1 MLFRAA
7 FELYHLQIPCSSSFL
22 FLSSGQTSPIHSGC
36 KLKPIL
42 NIIKISIWD
51 QVLCWP
57 DANPGQT
64 LTFTCPGIFFHFTQQ
79 PGLVKRNC
87 TAQGWTD
94 PFPPYSIAC
103 PVDDDATLG
112 EVSGMAFLS
121 TIKTFYTVGYSIS
134 TTSLVVAVMVLVAFR
149 RLHCPRNYIH
159 IHLFL
164 TFILKAVAI
173 FIKDVVL
180 FQTEDPDSCGFS
192 TTECKISMLLCHYFT
207 MSNFMWL
214 LVEALY
220 INALLL
226 SSFAHGRRYFWW
238 LVLFGWGVPTIFTI
252 LWIFV
257 KVYFE
262 DISCW
267 DIYHGSPYRWL
278 IKGPIIVSVG
288 VNFILFIN
296 IIRILLKKLDPR
308 QINFNN
314 SSQYR
319 RLSKSTLLLIPLFG
333 MHYILFNFLP
343 DYTNVGVRLYLEL
356 CIGSFQGFIVAVL
369 YCFLNQ
375 EVQAE
380 ICRKWRGSS
389 YRFMPVWR
397 KRTRWTMPSSSGIK
411 MTSSV
416 S

>member
-1 MLFRAA
+1 CILTAKIIRPLRVILSAGFI
-7 FELYHLQIPCSSSFL
+7 YPCKRKTECTNA
-22 FLSSGQTSPIHSGC
+22 GTCAINSGC
-36 KLKPIL
+36 KR
-42 NIIKISIWD
+42 IWD

-112 EVSGMAFLS
+112 EMAFLS

-238 LVLFGWGVPTIFTI
+238 LVLFGWGN
-252 LWIFV
+252 
-257 KVYFE
+257 
-262 DISCW
+262 SCVLSTVET
-267 DIYHGSPYRWL
+267 GSC
-278 IKGPIIVSVG
+278 
-288 VNFILFIN
+288 
-296 IIRILLKKLDPR
+296 PR
-308 QINFNN
+308 
-314 SSQYR
+314 
-319 RLSKSTLLLIPLFG
+319 
-333 MHYILFNFLP
+333 
-343 DYTNVGVRLYLEL
+343 
-356 CIGSFQGFIVAVL
+356 
-369 YCFLNQ
+369 
-375 EVQAE
+375 
-380 ICRKWRGSS
+380 
-389 YRFMPVWR
+389 
-397 KRTRWTMPSSSGIK
+397 PSSCRAEVTPCQVMAHVAGPEPLCSA
-411 MTSSV
+411 SST
-416 S
+416 